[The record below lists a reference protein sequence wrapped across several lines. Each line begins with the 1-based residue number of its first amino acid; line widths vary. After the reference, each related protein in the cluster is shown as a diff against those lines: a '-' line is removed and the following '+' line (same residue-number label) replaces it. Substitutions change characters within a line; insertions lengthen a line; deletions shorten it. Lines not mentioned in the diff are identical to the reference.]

1 MAIFQCKKCMR
12 YSDFEEVMSPERL
25 HRYITACG
33 NDTRRAMTLY
43 RFNLKLSQEMFGV
56 INCFEVALRNR
67 INKILI
73 TQFGNDWLRDFV
85 LPNGLFYSD
94 HRVEGTKKI
103 IKKAYEGL
111 LVSGNYTHTKLLSEM
126 EFGVWKFMFNNV
138 QYRLTLRCL
147 LEVFPYKPRSTAQTQ
162 FNNTFIFNEL
172 DVINTM
178 RNRIAHHEPVCFG
191 RSLMIDTRPVLK
203 CHAIMIRLF
212 EWMGVDSHS
221 LLYGIDHV
229 VNVSDKTQRV

>member
-1 MAIFQCKKCMR
+1 MSKVFKVWPKRVKRVNGTVLTPEMAIK
-12 YSDFEEVMSPERL
+12 
-25 HRYITACG
+25 
-33 NDTRRAMTLY
+33 
-43 RFNLKLSQEMFGV
+43 
-56 INCFEVALRNR
+56 VALRNR

-126 EFGVWKFMFNNV
+126 EFGVWKFIFNNV

-147 LEVFPYKPRSTAQTQ
+147 LEVFPYKPRSTA
-162 FNNTFIFNEL
+162 
-172 DVINTM
+172 
-178 RNRIAHHEPVCFG
+178 
-191 RSLMIDTRPVLK
+191 
-203 CHAIMIRLF
+203 
-212 EWMGVDSHS
+212 
-221 LLYGIDHV
+221 
-229 VNVSDKTQRV
+229 